1 MIGMTIST
9 LKNMNNN
16 LPIITNTLTPNVRV
30 FFSQRGEVI
39 PNDDYSSFNICNYTG
54 DSEEHILYCRNRL
67 CDYLNIPLSNL
78 ITPRQTH
85 SLNVKI
91 IDSTTINSSELEN
104 VDALVTNLNDV
115 GIAVNTADCVPV
127 LLADDTAGVIAAIH
141 SGWKG
146 TVGKISAKAVE
157 CMLSLGATPHAIK
170 AFIGVSICPECFE
183 VGDEVVEQFSIA
195 FPHVPEIIINSQPRC
210 HINLQ
215 QACRQT
221 LIDCGLHPENIILSN
236 ICSRCNPKTYFS
248 ARRMGI
254 NSGRTL
260 SGIIISK

>member
-1 MIGMTIST
+1 
-9 LKNMNNN
+9 MNNN

-54 DSEEHILYCRNRL
+54 DSEGHTLECRKRL

-85 SLNVKI
+85 SLNIKI

-104 VDALVTNLNDV
+104 VDALVTNLHNV
-115 GIAVNTADCVPV
+115 AIAVNTADCVPI
-127 LLADDTAGVIAAIH
+127 LLADDEAGVVAAIH

-157 CMLSLGATPHAIK
+157 CMLSLGAIRQEIK

-183 VGDEVVEQFSIA
+183 VGDEVVEQFRIA
-195 FPHVPEIIINSQPRC
+195 FPHAPKIIINRQPRSY
-210 HINLQ
+210 INLQ
-215 QACRQT
+215 QACCQT
-221 LIDCGLHPENIILSN
+221 LIDSGLILENITLSN
-236 ICSRCNPKTYFS
+236 ICSRCNPETYFS

-254 NSGRTL
+254 NSGRIL
-260 SGIIISK
+260 SGIILTK

>member
-1 MIGMTIST
+1 
-9 LKNMNNN
+9 MNNG
-16 LPIITNTLTPNVRV
+16 LPIIENTLAQDVRV

-39 PNDDYSSFNICNYTG
+39 ANDSYSSFNICNYTG
-54 DSEEHILYCRNRL
+54 DAEEHTLDCRKRL

-91 IDSTTINSSELEN
+91 IESTTINSSELEN
-104 VDALVTNLNDV
+104 IDALVTNLSDV
-115 GIAVNTADCVPV
+115 AIAVNTADCVPV
-127 LLADDTAGVIAAIH
+127 LLADNNAGVIAAIH

-146 TVGKISAKAVE
+146 TVGKISAKAIE
-157 CMLSLGATPHAIK
+157 CMLSLGATPKDIK

-183 VGDEVVEQFSIA
+183 VGDEVVEQFRIA
-195 FPHVPEIIINSQPRC
+195 FPHAPEIIINRQPRC

-221 LIDCGLHPENIILSN
+221 LIDCGLLPDNITLSN
-236 ICSRCNPKTYFS
+236 ICSRCNPTPYFS

-260 SGIIISK
+260 SGIILSK